1 MARLTAK
8 STILLS
14 TLLCLFLSYGANA
27 QIGQRIKERIKQ
39 NAERKI
45 EDKVVNKAGEKTDQ
59 ALDSLFKARKR
70 PGRVISKKE
79 SSESGGNEGGN
90 KSEGTAEGKSNSQAN
105 TPESSGFNFGG
116 LMNAKY
122 ESSYTLDLEMKVE
135 MKSQEK
141 PKKKVETS
149 YLDMYYGEG
158 CYMIVFEDEKEKE
171 ASKAL
176 MDLKNNTSIVL
187 NDQDMSGMAI
197 SMDFMTDKVNEAAGD
212 YQDSAYVEGED
223 YTIQKTGRT
232 KTIAG
237 YTCEE
242 YIIETDDIH
251 MNTWYTDEIIVEMYQ
266 NLDEYPLFASMA
278 NMSTYGNQGAMQG
291 TMMES
296 HMVEKTGDKGTFDY
310 LVKEVNQTP
319 TTLNMSDYTFM
330 KM

>member
-1 MARLTAK
+1 MAHLTAK

-14 TLLCLFLSYGANA
+14 TLLFLFLSFGSSA
-27 QIGQRIKERIKQ
+27 QILQRIKERIQ
-39 NAERKI
+39 ENTEQKI

-59 ALDSLFKARKR
+59 ALDSLFKKRKR
-70 PGRVISKKE
+70 PGRVSSKKE
-79 SSESGGNEGGN
+79 SSQEVDNEGNGDQSN
-90 KSEGTAEGKSNSQAN
+90 GSAESKSAT
-105 TPESSGFNFGG
+105 TESSGFDFSG

-122 ESSYTLDLEMKVE
+122 ESSYTLNIEMKIE

-141 PKKKVETS
+141 PKKKVETA
-149 YLDMYYGEG
+149 YMDMYYGES

-171 ASKAL
+171 SSKAL

-187 NDQDMSGMAI
+187 NDKEMSGVAI
-197 SMDFMTDKVNEAAGD
+197 SMDFMTDKVNEAAAD
-212 YQDSAYVEGED
+212 YQDSMYVEGED
-223 YTIQKTGRT
+223 YTLQKTGKT

-237 YTCEE
+237 YLCEE
-242 YIIETDDIH
+242 YIIETDDIT
-251 MNTWYTDEIIVEMYQ
+251 MNAWYTDDIIVEMYQ
-266 NLDEYPLFASMA
+266 NLDEFPLFASMA
-278 NMSTYGNQGAMQG
+278 TYGNVGAMQG

>member
-1 MARLTAK
+1 MSRLTTK

-14 TLLCLFLSYGANA
+14 TLLCLLLSFGANA

-39 NAERKI
+39 NTERKI

-59 ALDSLFKARKR
+59 ALDSLFKSRKR
-70 PGRVISKKE
+70 PGRVSSKKT
-79 SSESGGNEGGN
+79 STESGGNDGDNQGSEAGES
-90 KSEGTAEGKSNSQAN
+90 KSN

-122 ESSYTLDLEMKVE
+122 ENSYTLDLEMKVE

-141 PKKKVETS
+141 PKKKVETA
-149 YLDMYYGEG
+149 YMDMFYGEG
-158 CYMIVFEDEKEKE
+158 CYMIVFEDEDSKE

-187 NDQDMSGMAI
+187 NDEDMSGVAI
-197 SMDFMTDKVNEAAGD
+197 SMDFMTDKVNESVAD
-212 YQDSAYVEGED
+212 YQDSSYVEGED
-223 YTIQKTGRT
+223 YTIKKTGRT

-237 YTCEE
+237 YSCEE
-242 YIIETDDIH
+242 YIIETDDMH
-251 MNTWYTDEIIVEMYQ
+251 MEAWFTDKIVVEMYQ
-266 NLDEYPLFASMA
+266 NMAEYPLFASMA
-278 NMSTYGNQGAMQG
+278 SMSTYGEEGPMKG

>member
-1 MARLTAK
+1 MTRLTAK

-14 TLLCLFLSYGANA
+14 TLLCLFLSLGVNA

-59 ALDSLFKARKR
+59 ALDSLFKTRKR
-70 PGRVISKKE
+70 PGRVTSKKE
-79 SSESGGNEGGN
+79 PTQSGGNEDGN
-90 KSEGTAEGKSNSQAN
+90 QGEGINESKSN
-105 TPESSGFNFGG
+105 TPESSGFDFGG

-122 ESSYTLDLEMKVE
+122 ESSYTLDIEMKVE

-149 YLDMYYGEG
+149 YLDMYYGEN

-171 ASKAL
+171 SSTAL

-187 NDQDMSGMAI
+187 NDEDMSGVAI
-197 SMDFMTDKVNEAAGD
+197 SMDFMSDKISGSAAE
-212 YQDSAYVEGED
+212 YQDSSYVEGED
-223 YTIQKTGRT
+223 YTFRKTGKT
-232 KTIAG
+232 KKIAG

-242 YIIETDDIH
+242 YIIETDDIQ
-251 MNTWYTDEIIVEMYQ
+251 MNAWYTDEISVEMYQ

-278 NMSTYGNQGAMQG
+278 NMSTYGNNGTMQG